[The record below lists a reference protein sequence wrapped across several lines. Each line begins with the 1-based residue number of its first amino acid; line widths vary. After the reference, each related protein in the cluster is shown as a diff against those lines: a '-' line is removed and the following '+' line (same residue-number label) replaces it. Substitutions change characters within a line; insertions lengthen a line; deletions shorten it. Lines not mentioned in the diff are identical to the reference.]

1 MIKAVCFPNPC
12 MPDCLCAL
20 ALNIYAMSGYVLMQ
34 PVDNILTQDAASK
47 RIDGSLHWAGLSVL
61 ALMAIVQIFPPNY
74 GSGPAILTGTF
85 SIGVVGAAWLSL
97 GRAKTSL
104 CTGVLLAGLLLGFYI
119 FAGSVYVWPLHLLLP
134 LIATHLLVRKAAE
147 NKVPE
152 YLSCGG
158 YGWPGFAL
166 TFVSALAVAIT
177 LLAWLHFTQPD
188 LSDARVML
196 PRSPSALI
204 FSGIGFSIVNAILEE
219 AVWRGVLLHWLK
231 QRFTPIL
238 AVVLQA
244 VSFGAAHWNGFPN
257 GLAGSLL
264 ASIFG
269 IGLGLAALRCR
280 GLAAVTATHAL
291 VDAVIFTIL
300 ASSTF

>member
-1 MIKAVCFPNPC
+1 M
-12 MPDCLCAL
+12 
-20 ALNIYAMSGYVLMQ
+20 YAMFGCVLMRV
-34 PVDNILTQDAASK
+34 VDTILAQDVASK
-47 RIDGSLHWAGLSVL
+47 RIYGSLHWAGLSVL
-61 ALMAIVQIFPPNY
+61 ALMALVQIFPPNY
-74 GSGPAILTGTF
+74 GSGPAIFTGTF
-85 SIGVVGAAWLSL
+85 SIGVAGAAWLSL
-97 GRAKTSL
+97 GPAKTPL

-119 FAGSVYVWPLHLLLP
+119 FAGSIYVWPLHLLLP
-134 LIATHLLVRKAAE
+134 LIATHLLVRKAVG

-152 YLSCGG
+152 YLSRGT

-166 TFVSALAVAIT
+166 TLASALVVAIT

-188 LSDARVML
+188 LSDARAML
-196 PRSPSALI
+196 PRSPSTLLL
-204 FSGIGFSIVNAILEE
+204 SGIGFSIVNAILEE
-219 AVWRGVLLHWLK
+219 TVWRGVLLHWLK
-231 QRFTPIL
+231 QRFTPTL
-238 AVVLQA
+238 AVGLQA

-291 VDAVIFTIL
+291 VDAVLFTIL